1 LDKEIPIKNMMK
13 IMNVHEYIRVPLI
26 PKKEKENIL
35 KKIVWLKKKY
45 KKQRTDVL
53 SQYVRM
59 ETSFRELDL
68 DNLELEAKQKFQKN
82 VEEI

>member
-1 LDKEIPIKNMMK
+1 MK